1 MKTLGHR
8 MDSRKLL
15 FPPVHKDKY
24 DNPIRALGAVRVPK
38 ACVSFLPQCSF
49 GSASLSLE
57 TSGSITG
64 TEYGKDMSR
73 KSKQLKV
80 VRG

>member
-8 MDSRKLL
+8 VESRKLL

-38 ACVSFLPQCSF
+38 ACASFPPQYSF

-57 TSGSITG
+57 ISGSITG
-64 TEYGKDMSR
+64 TKYGKDISR
-73 KSKQLKV
+73 KSK
-80 VRG
+80 

>member
-8 MDSRKLL
+8 VESRKLL

-38 ACVSFLPQCSF
+38 AGASFLPQYSF
-49 GSASLSLE
+49 GSASLSFE
-57 TSGSITG
+57 ISGSITG
-64 TEYGKDMSR
+64 TKYGKAISR
-73 KSKQLKV
+73 KSK
-80 VRG
+80 